1 MKRFKNILLL
11 ADQGT
16 GGSPILQRAAA
27 LAKNNQARLMVVDVI
42 EDIPRHMP
50 MQIVTIT
57 PVKLQKLI
65 LQERQKQLERLVS
78 SIRKEGLP
86 VGVSVLIGT
95 PFLEINRQVLRQKH
109 DLVIM
114 AAEGRNGLKGRLF
127 GSTSLHLM
135 RKCPCPVWV
144 IKPTR
149 RERFRRILAA
159 VDPMCAEEDKNLLNS
174 KIMDLTTSL
183 AKMEQSEIHI
193 VHTWNFRGEQLL
205 RVRGRMSGEMIDA
218 LASQTRAIHKREF
231 DELIGNYSLENLN
244 HRLHFLKG
252 DPSIQITV
260 LIAEHGIDLIV
271 MGTVCRTGVA
281 GFFIGNTAESVLQEV
296 NCSVLTVKP
305 DGFVS
310 PVKLETAGS
319 WTPKFR
325 NVAGDLRPFNPGQI

>member
-27 LAKNNQARLMVVDVI
+27 FAKNNQARLMVVDVI
-42 EDIPRHMP
+42 EDLPRHMP

-57 PVKLQKLI
+57 PVKLQKLV

-95 PFLEINRQVLRQKH
+95 PYLEINRQVLRQKH

-127 GSTSLHLM
+127 GNTSLHLM
-135 RKCPCPVWV
+135 RECPCPVWV

-193 VHTWNFRGEQLL
+193 VHTWNFRGEQRL

-218 LASQTRAIHKREF
+218 LASQTRAIHKRVF
-231 DELIGNYSLENLN
+231 DELIGNYALQDLN

-252 DPSIQITV
+252 DASVVIND
-260 LIAEHGIDLIV
+260 LAAKKNGRSHCHGKRLPNRNGRLFHRQYRRKCSSAGELFDADGEAGRFCLP
-271 MGTVCRTGVA
+271 CRVQSA
-281 GFFIGNTAESVLQEV
+281 RHPIR
-296 NCSVLTVKP
+296 K
-305 DGFVS
+305 
-310 PVKLETAGS
+310 
-319 WTPKFR
+319 
-325 NVAGDLRPFNPGQI
+325 